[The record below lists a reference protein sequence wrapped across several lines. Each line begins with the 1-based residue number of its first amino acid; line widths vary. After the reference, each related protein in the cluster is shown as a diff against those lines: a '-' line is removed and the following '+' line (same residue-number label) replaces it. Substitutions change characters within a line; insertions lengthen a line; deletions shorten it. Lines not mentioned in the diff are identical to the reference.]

1 MTNLLNLPR
10 IFDPS
15 FSFAHI
21 SDVAFWSSVQKN
33 IALCP
38 SPLLTYL
45 LYSESLRLPLF
56 VVMDVEL
63 YLMYAA
69 NLAFIPVMKDYSSD
83 RKLRGILDFLTWNYF
98 QPPSSRDCCREHTC
112 LVQPCGSG
120 KIEIALIH
128 HLHT

>member
-1 MTNLLNLPR
+1 M
-10 IFDPS
+10 
-15 FSFAHI
+15 
-21 SDVAFWSSVQKN
+21 
-33 IALCP
+33 
-38 SPLLTYL
+38 
-45 LYSESLRLPLF
+45 PLF

-69 NLAFIPVMKDYSSD
+69 NLALTPVMEDYSSD
-83 RKLRGILDFLTWNYF
+83 KKLRGINDSLTWNYF
-98 QPPSSRDCCREHTC
+98 QPPSSRDCCRDNTC